1 MDVDDQPHTELFTDP
16 QYDNSLDPDLPINVP
31 STREPPSLIAAFN
44 ADPIERT
51 MTMTTDG
58 IASVAHGID
67 NEFQMTMYFAV
78 ALDCS
83 SPPRI
88 SYAFDLDPNVIP
100 ISMRAGV
107 AVINAASVI
116 ALTANESIAK
126 LPQFIGNA
134 LQNPNTVIATSQCI
148 PSMDCPV
155 KLLLGYRQLASTFD
169 IVMDTSSQF
178 ELYSLPDNYNP
189 WSRYFIMILV
199 TQPTFAL
206 GNTETNSMLD
216 SGHISNALFLAA
228 ISEAWPSSNTDLNS
242 VMQYSA
248 SSDSGAQNSRFLAP
262 ANDFGLSPN
271 VHPAT
276 FVVSSSNS
284 SALPQLT
291 VAPQTLTESPKPMT
305 VSSHL
310 SLPLSIDPRM
320 LTVNPVDGSSASPEP
335 YASDSDSPPSSQLSV
350 SSRSAS
356 VTPTD
361 EPLLPATTSGPN
373 VNQSMSVSSSKPFCA
388 KNIDHACYR
397 FGIRRPHGSDIQEKA
412 RNRTLSIL
420 VQDWN
425 NMRNLLL
432 SLGYKEPTNG
442 RSSGLSTQTYKW
454 RSGRVETF
462 ESILSR
468 LNWKTAD
475 YITKTSLFLWARNA
489 SKSKIWDDNKPL
501 PTNDD
506 ERAKVE
512 LAHSVWDQIV
522 FFFCGTSFQY
532 LGHPHESPR
541 KSPEYSLTTLSQ
553 RAIDRNSRLIDEWL
567 IDRP

>member
-1 MDVDDQPHTELFTDP
+1 ME
-16 QYDNSLDPDLPINVP
+16 SWLPG
-31 STREPPSLIAAFN
+31 
-44 ADPIERT
+44 
-51 MTMTTDG
+51 M
-58 IASVAHGID
+58 
-67 NEFQMTMYFAV
+67 
-78 ALDCS
+78 
-83 SPPRI
+83 
-88 SYAFDLDPNVIP
+88 
-100 ISMRAGV
+100 
-107 AVINAASVI
+107 
-116 ALTANESIAK
+116 
-126 LPQFIGNA
+126 
-134 LQNPNTVIATSQCI
+134 
-148 PSMDCPV
+148 
-155 KLLLGYRQLASTFD
+155 
-169 IVMDTSSQF
+169 
-178 ELYSLPDNYNP
+178 
-189 WSRYFIMILV
+189 
-199 TQPTFAL
+199 
-206 GNTETNSMLD
+206 
-216 SGHISNALFLAA
+216 
-228 ISEAWPSSNTDLNS
+228 
-242 VMQYSA
+242 
-248 SSDSGAQNSRFLAP
+248 
-262 ANDFGLSPN
+262 
-271 VHPAT
+271 
-276 FVVSSSNS
+276 
-284 SALPQLT
+284 
-291 VAPQTLTESPKPMT
+291 
-305 VSSHL
+305 
-310 SLPLSIDPRM
+310 
-320 LTVNPVDGSSASPEP
+320 GSSASPEP
-335 YASDSDSPPSSQLSV
+335 YASDLDSPPSSQLSV

-373 VNQSMSVSSSKPFCA
+373 VNQSMSVSSSKPFRA

-397 FGIRRPHGSDIQEKA
+397 FGIHRPHGSDIQEKA